1 MKSLLD
7 ARTREYIVPQLN
19 VVYTS
24 LQGVRDAYAWLAS
37 KAGSPSAVL
46 AFYRSDTRTAYIPID
61 VGLPL
66 MEETELHETGHA
78 YYHSVTTCVTPCA
91 ENEAFAYACEFLP
104 AAEAIGDAE
113 DLICLGIE
121 RLDEIKEL
129 FSYKIDMD
137 SIREDYLV
145 LLMEGL
151 LYALGGESNG
161 E

>member
-7 ARTREYIVPQLN
+7 ARTRKEIVPRLD
-19 VVYTS
+19 VVYTTI
-24 LQGVRDAYAWLAS
+24 QGVRDAWLAGN
-37 KAGSPSAVL
+37 AGSSTVL
-46 AFYRSDTRTAYIPID
+46 AFYRGSTRTAYIPID

-66 MEETELHETGHA
+66 MEESELHETGHA
-78 YYHSVTTCVTPCA
+78 YYHSVTTCATPCA
-91 ENEAFAYACEFLP
+91 ENEAFACACEFLP

-129 FSYKIDMD
+129 YSYQIDMD
-137 SIREDYLV
+137 SIRKDYLV
-145 LLMEGL
+145 FLMEGL
-151 LYALGGESNG
+151 LYQLEGESNG

>member
-37 KAGSPSAVL
+37 KAGSSSAVL
-46 AFYRSDTRTAYIPID
+46 AFYRGATRTAYIPINI
-61 VGLPL
+61 GLPL
-66 MEETELHETGHA
+66 MEKSELHETGHA
-78 YYHSVTTCVTPCA
+78 YYHSVTTCATPCA

-104 AAEAIGDAE
+104 AAEVGDAE
-113 DLICLGIE
+113 DLIYLGIE
-121 RLDEIKEL
+121 SLDEIKEL
-129 FSYKIDMD
+129 YSYQIDMD
-137 SIREDYLV
+137 SIRKDYLV
-145 LLMEGL
+145 SLMEGL
-151 LYALGGESNG
+151 LYRLGGESNG